1 MKKKKR
7 GTQYLEY
14 EKETCTTEHRGKKK
28 KKKKVPTCIK
38 CMCFVKRIIKR
49 KKNSL
54 MCVDVT
60 IVVQK
65 KKKLSLFSCTFVC
78 SLAVF
83 FFFLHCPEHLTKKEE
98 NRKQK

>member
-1 MKKKKR
+1 
-7 GTQYLEY
+7 
-14 EKETCTTEHRGKKK
+14 
-28 KKKKVPTCIK
+28 
-38 CMCFVKRIIKR
+38 
-49 KKNSL
+49 

-65 KKKLSLFSCTFVC
+65 KKELSLLSCTFVC

-83 FFFLHCPEHLTKKEE
+83 LHCPEHLTEKEE